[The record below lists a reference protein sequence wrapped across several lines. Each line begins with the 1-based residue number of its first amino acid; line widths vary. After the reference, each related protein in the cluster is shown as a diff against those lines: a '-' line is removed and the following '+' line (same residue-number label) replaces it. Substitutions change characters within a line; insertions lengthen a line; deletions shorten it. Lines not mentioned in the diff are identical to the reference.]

1 MATEVRTDAPFSDLE
16 ELKAAQPYKAWQA
29 GEGIPSVTG
38 FYVEDLGTVEV
49 KPWARYGVLGSFV
62 NLEGTGG
69 VNDLHVLE
77 LPPGASTNPVSHMY
91 EALVYVIA
99 RGNGMAE
106 RQLHAVKQ
114 ARADTDSYIREVA
127 SDAGIVARARRIARI
142 SDVQLLLLLGI
153 VTAAVMMARGYG
165 ARG

>member
-1 MATEVRTDAPFSDLE
+1 MRQKRRRHTRGLDLWQPRFGPDAPFSDLE

-38 FYVEDLGTVEV
+38 HYVEDLGTVDV

-77 LPPGASTNPVSHMY
+77 LPAGASTNPVSHMY
-91 EALVYVIA
+91 EALA
-99 RGNGMAE
+99 M
-106 RQLHAVKQ
+106 
-114 ARADTDSYIREVA
+114 
-127 SDAGIVARARRIARI
+127 
-142 SDVQLLLLLGI
+142 
-153 VTAAVMMARGYG
+153 
-165 ARG
+165 